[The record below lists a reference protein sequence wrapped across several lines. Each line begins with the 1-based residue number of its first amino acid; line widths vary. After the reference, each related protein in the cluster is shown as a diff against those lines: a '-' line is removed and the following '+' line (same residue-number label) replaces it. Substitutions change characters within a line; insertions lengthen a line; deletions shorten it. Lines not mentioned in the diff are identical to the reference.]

1 MTDFIGCLAKL
12 VRILHEV
19 TLSSIPRSAW
29 HMLTL
34 DMSFFPSAPS
44 LARILKIL
52 LCRGSRVLSRVFP
65 GVLWLIALTLN
76 LRNSL
81 TSSSSP
87 LRLFFAKELVS
98 TKGQNTQTVG
108 CILFPGHRKV
118 ICPHRMGR
126 SGSLPPGSQG
136 ICEWTPGWELVKQR
150 GLQPHVPLHYADSW
164 LSHSWPLWWA
174 TRSLS
179 SVDVSHRIFLCPHA
193 KPLGQNLGNG
203 HGSQEVIAKDM
214 FLSSF
219 GGKSSE
225 RH

>member
-1 MTDFIGCLAKL
+1 MQRFKCSVKG
-12 VRILHEV
+12 
-19 TLSSIPRSAW
+19 
-29 HMLTL
+29 
-34 DMSFFPSAPS
+34 FPS
-44 LARILKIL
+44 
-52 LCRGSRVLSRVFP
+52 
-65 GVLWLIALTLN
+65 VLWQIALTLN

-81 TSSSSP
+81 TSPSSS
-87 LRLFFAKELVS
+87 LRLVLLRSSSAQRVR
-98 TKGQNTQTVG
+98 THRTVG

-150 GLQPHVPLHYADSW
+150 GMQPHVPPQYADSW
-164 LSHSWPLWWA
+164 LSHSWPLWRA

-179 SVDVSHRIFLCPHA
+179 PIDVSHRIFLCPHA

-203 HGSQEVIAKDM
+203 HGSQEVREKDM